1 MLTTS
6 TMEPSDPA
14 DALLSRAQG
23 GDIAA
28 FEALVG
34 LHQDQ
39 VFALAYRMTRSEA
52 DAAEI
57 AQEAF
62 LAAYRNLTEFR
73 GEAAF
78 GSWLHRITANQALMR
93 LRHKKVVG
101 QVEESMES
109 PTFNERG
116 TLVDAVAD
124 FARNAEGQA
133 LDAELARA
141 IAQATDALPEEYR
154 RVFLLKD
161 VDGLSYEDIAQL
173 LQESVPAIKS
183 RLHRARLS
191 LRAAIDGY
199 YAEKE

>member
-1 MLTTS
+1 
-6 TMEPSDPA
+6 MEAQDTA
-14 DALLSRAQG
+14 DALLSRAQA
-23 GDIAA
+23 GDVAA
-28 FEALVG
+28 FEALVA
-34 LHQDQ
+34 LHRDQ
-39 VFALAYRMTRSEA
+39 VFALGWRMTRSEA

-57 AQEAF
+57 AQDTF
-62 LAAYRNLTEFR
+62 LAAFRNLAEFR

-109 PTFNERG
+109 PTFNARG
-116 TLVDAVAD
+116 SLVDTVAD
-124 FARNAEGQA
+124 FARDAEGQA
-133 LDAELARA
+133 LDAELSQA
-141 IAQATDALPEEYR
+141 ITQATDGLPEEYR

-161 VDGLSYEDIAQL
+161 VDGLSYEEIAQL
-173 LQESVPAIKS
+173 LQESVPAVKS

>member
-1 MLTTS
+1 
-6 TMEPSDPA
+6 MESKDTA
-14 DALLSRAQG
+14 DALLTRAQA
-23 GDIAA
+23 GDVAA

-34 LHQDQ
+34 LHRDQ

-57 AQEAF
+57 AQDTF
-62 LAAYRNLTEFR
+62 LAAFRNLAEFR
-73 GEAAF
+73 AEAAF

-109 PTFNERG
+109 PTFNDRG
-116 TLVDAVAD
+116 SLVDTVAD
-124 FARNAEGQA
+124 FARDAEGQA
-133 LDAELARA
+133 LDAELSQA
-141 IAQATDALPEEYR
+141 ITQATDGLPEEYR

-161 VDGLSYEDIAQL
+161 VDGLSYEEISQL

-199 YAEKE
+199 YAERE